1 MSSETVAKT
10 VGKKLRYYF
19 EVKRLE
25 DGFDLSGTHSP
36 QLNHPPLK
44 SRPTLQ
50 YDGLHDRALK
60 HYFSQPDVKT
70 RLTQMHPTGGDLRED
85 DLRQLLKRYMYKY
98 RFITSQDES
107 TKLQVNQPLKLV
119 GFDNPPKKPDNHG
132 NKRFPWQRPW
142 EQQPAHNKHP
152 TMPEWMYRNHP
163 TQGRTI
169 KPELVGFGVGL
180 KSQKHKRIKGG
191 FPVMRSV
198 PSSKVTRGEA
208 HRLIDV
214 ATKILVATERV
225 QDMKSRPGS
234 PTRKPAAPAPFETS
248 KPLPD
253 NTRGQR
259 KKRPSTAKY
268 SWDIHG
274 RRHVRVKEEEAEDGN
289 HPHSDRPRSYDDS
302 FIPDWIMTQKKEHP
316 EPPKEERP
324 KTPEPKP
331 SPRPRSAK
339 YRHREATVI
348 NVPEPSVRRE
358 VVVNQGSQTAD
369 DVGIQTEKKLLEE
382 YDHQED
388 EVKDGPWSEYQVYV
402 RTGDRVGAA
411 TKADVRITLYG
422 ERGRTKEIC
431 LGNSSRNKVKFQ
443 RGKEDIFLFP
453 AHHVGKL
460 RKIKI
465 GHDRPDLSFAWFLD
479 GVSVYD
485 MHEKRIYE
493 FVCAD
498 WLSGRDGDRQTYKE
512 LKLDCERAFV
522 EAYDDVR
529 ERSYPQAGRDRRKDE
544 NSNESKAS
552 KNDKRSVESIQGS
565 RGERHSDSDDTST
578 SYSSSSSSNSGRGR
592 RLSPRSKTP
601 TKPREPSPPR
611 QAAKDDFFDA
621 KVSGPTFTFRSSKED
636 EVIQEEYLSGYKA
649 GLNAASA
656 EQKQEHKKEDAAKKS
671 VLKGPTVHDA
681 ARSGDLDRMQTLLNY
696 YPEMKEAKDESGLTP
711 LHVSTQQGRLDIVK
725 WLTALGINLNTET
738 QTGYTAIHLAAMNG
752 HLNCMIVLAAMGA
765 ALTCRSVDKQ
775 TPLHVAAMNG
785 HLECVKW
792 LIANRAS
799 LTTEDQLGR
808 TALALADEYQHKEV
822 AEFIQKCIDEA
833 RDPSSSLYAMRSSR
847 KGLGTIEEDSSPR
860 QERSTMWQNDTNPD
874 SACANVGSESEGR
887 KAREKHNSQS
897 VQVGHCCTR
906 CALCLCKAHFVS
918 VYINVLNEHY
928 IITHHVEFHIFTDIF
943 QNTTFWF
950 HDVIV

>member
-19 EVKRLE
+19 ERRKWDNVVQSSPYKENLVYHVKRSYS
-25 DGFDLSGTHSP
+25 F
-36 QLNHPPLK
+36 
-44 SRPTLQ
+44 
-50 YDGLHDRALK
+50 
-60 HYFSQPDVKT
+60 
-70 RLTQMHPTGGDLRED
+70 TQ
-85 DLRQLLKRYMYKY
+85 
-98 RFITSQDES
+98 
-107 TKLQVNQPLKLV
+107 
-119 GFDNPPKKPDNHG
+119 
-132 NKRFPWQRPW
+132 
-142 EQQPAHNKHP
+142 HP

-274 RRHVRVKEEEAEDGN
+274 RRHVRVK
-289 HPHSDRPRSYDDS
+289 SYDDS

-382 YDHQED
+382 YDH
-388 EVKDGPWSEYQVYV
+388 
-402 RTGDRVGAA
+402 
-411 TKADVRITLYG
+411 
-422 ERGRTKEIC
+422 
-431 LGNSSRNKVKFQ
+431 
-443 RGKEDIFLFP
+443 GK
-453 AHHVGKL
+453 G
-460 RKIKI
+460 
-465 GHDRPDLSFAWFLD
+465 FAWFLD

-711 LHVSTQQGRLDIVK
+711 LHVSTQQGRLDIV
-725 WLTALGINLNTET
+725 
-738 QTGYTAIHLAAMNG
+738 
-752 HLNCMIVLAAMGA
+752 LAAMGA

-897 VQVGHCCTR
+897 VQKR
-906 CALCLCKAHFVS
+906 RLYEDQQRRMES
-918 VYINVLNEHY
+918 
-928 IITHHVEFHIFTDIF
+928 THTSFLDSIRSEATE
-943 QNTTFWF
+943 
-950 HDVIV
+950 